1 MGFHAFLKKESFPK
15 LDPSWNCSA
24 PNKVSSENID
34 PKKLN
39 LTDGKITVIK
49 KIFDKNLSIPLIVHV

>member
-1 MGFHAFLKKESFPK
+1 VSRLVAAKQSSPK

-39 LTDGKITVIK
+39 LTHEKITVIK
-49 KIFDKNLSIPLIVHV
+49 KIFDENLSIPFNVHA